1 MIFYKNNTWDAQ
13 FIEQYDP
20 VIVQETYLKYIYFV
34 QQFMAILNLKASAIQ
49 YSDLERLVFK
59 HNFLDYYYL
68 HVLLYFLFQ
77 RFFLSNVGM
86 SM

>member
-1 MIFYKNNTWDAQ
+1 
-13 FIEQYDP
+13 
-20 VIVQETYLKYIYFV
+20 
-34 QQFMAILNLKASAIQ
+34 MAILNLKASAIQ
-49 YSDLERLVFK
+49 YADLERLVFK

-86 SM
+86 SI

>member
-1 MIFYKNNTWDAQ
+1 
-13 FIEQYDP
+13 
-20 VIVQETYLKYIYFV
+20 
-34 QQFMAILNLKASAIQ
+34 MAILNLKASAIQ
-49 YSDLERLVFK
+49 YADLEIGFLK

-86 SM
+86 SI

>member
-1 MIFYKNNTWDAQ
+1 
-13 FIEQYDP
+13 
-20 VIVQETYLKYIYFV
+20 
-34 QQFMAILNLKASAIQ
+34 MAILNLKAPAIQ